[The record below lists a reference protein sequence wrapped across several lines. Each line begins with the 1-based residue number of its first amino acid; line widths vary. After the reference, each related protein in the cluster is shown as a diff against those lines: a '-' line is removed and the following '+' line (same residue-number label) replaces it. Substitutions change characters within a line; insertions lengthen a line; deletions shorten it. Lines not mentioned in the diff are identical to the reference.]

1 MAEKLV
7 PMIFRGSPLTNS
19 QPATRLR
26 KPVVQMVTGKSLMSL
41 HGDFQLA
48 LEERD
53 NLMDSFI
60 GLLRTLRYLQPALLG
75 GLVVFALIPP
85 IFGLWTGGQC
95 GQSGSRHSRAHY

>member
-1 MAEKLV
+1 
-7 PMIFRGSPLTNS
+7 
-19 QPATRLR
+19 
-26 KPVVQMVTGKSLMSL
+26 MVTGKSLMSL